1 MKRRMSHRS
10 SNDRASNDRASNA
23 RTSNAR
29 TSSRRNAGLAIG
41 IAIAMTAASSAFADA
56 VTDWNQKAASFVNT
70 AGGGPLQARVHAM
83 VQIAVHDALNSIDRR
98 FETYTVTGS
107 VASSASPEAA
117 VARATR
123 DVLFGTLPTLN
134 RTSFDVNLY
143 DPYLG
148 GLACPAAAPSCIA
161 DGEAAGAA
169 AADAILHAREL
180 DGSASP
186 HKPYTLVAGPG
197 VYQPTSPLP
206 ASGPAVQMGA
216 WRDVKPFALGNAAQ
230 FLPGRA
236 RMLDVR
242 SPEYA
247 ADYNEVKRLGSFAV
261 RSAAPDSEESRI
273 ARFWPNGGRDYNAI
287 ARTIVAPLPDR
298 TLWDNARLFALVN
311 MAASDAS
318 VATFNVKYHYNFWRP
333 VTAIRWGEEGN
344 PATSHDPSDANWSSY
359 INTPPYPDYTCGLP
373 TLVGAS
379 TGMLR
384 EYFGTDDIAFS
395 HSAAGMVR
403 NYSRL
408 SQASAEAAAARV
420 YGGIH
425 FRTGCVRAVEQAEDV
440 ASFIFHTQ
448 LKAVHD

>member
-1 MKRRMSHRS
+1 MKRRMSHCSSNDHTSNDRS
-10 SNDRASNDRASNA
+10 SNDR
-23 RTSNAR
+23 TSN
-29 TSSRRNAGLAIG
+29 RRKVGLAIG
-41 IAIAMTAASSAFADA
+41 IAMTMSAAPSAFADA

-83 VQIAVHDALNSIDRR
+83 VQIAVHDALNAIDRR

-107 VASSASPEAA
+107 APPSASPEAA
-117 VARATR
+117 IAQATR
-123 DVLFGTLPTLN
+123 DVLFGTLPTLD
-134 RTSFDVNLY
+134 RASFDLNVY
-143 DPYLG
+143 GPYVG

-169 AADAILHAREL
+169 AAAAMLRAREL

-186 HKPYTLVAGPG
+186 HKPYTLAAGPG
-197 VYQPTSPLP
+197 VYQATSPLP
-206 ASGPAVQMGA
+206 ASGPAVQMGGWSA
-216 WRDVKPFALGNAAQ
+216 VKPFALGNAAQ
-230 FLPGRA
+230 FMPGRA
-236 RMLDVR
+236 QMLDVR

-247 ADYNEVKRLGSFAV
+247 ADYNEVKTLGSFAV
-261 RSAAPDSEESRI
+261 RNAAPDSEESRI

-287 ARTIVAPLPDR
+287 VRTIVAPLPNR

-311 MAASDAS
+311 MTASDAS

-344 PATSHDPSDANWSSY
+344 PATSHDPSDASWSSY
-359 INTPPYPDYTCGLP
+359 ITTPPYPDYTCGLP

-384 EYFGTDDIAFS
+384 EYFGTDAIAFS

-403 NYSRL
+403 NYSSL

-440 ASFIFHTQ
+440 ASFVFHTQ
-448 LKAVHD
+448 LRAVH